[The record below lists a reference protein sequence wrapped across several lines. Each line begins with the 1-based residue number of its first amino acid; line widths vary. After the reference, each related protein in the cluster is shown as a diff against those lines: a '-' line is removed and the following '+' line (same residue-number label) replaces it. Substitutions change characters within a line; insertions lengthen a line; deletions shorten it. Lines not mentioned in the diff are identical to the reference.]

1 MSQAVTTPP
10 TLATALADR
19 FPIERQLGEGGMAT
33 VYLARDLRHDR
44 PVALKVLR
52 PEVGVL
58 LGRERFEQ
66 EIRVASSLSHPNIMP
81 VFDSGEAAGFLYYVM
96 PVMVGESL
104 ASRIARER
112 FVGVDD
118 AVHLLVEV
126 ADALDFAH
134 ARGFVHRDIKPGN
147 ILISAGHAQVADFG
161 IALALRH
168 VEGDRLTR
176 TGLSM
181 GTPAYMSPEQAAGN
195 RTVDGRSDQYSLAC
209 VLYEMLGGDP
219 PFTGSTPRS
228 VMARHVS
235 DIPPPL
241 ATLRPGLPAG
251 VEVAVRRALSKIAVD
266 RYPTCATFAAT
277 VQAAFTGAPVP
288 AAPSR
293 WRRSRRAAIIGV
305 AGLALAVAAWGI
317 NQYWPRGERMDSLA
331 LLPPEN
337 GTHDSTLQYRVDG
350 VYEQLVTSLAQA
362 SRLRLKPRTAVA
374 PYWQNR
380 SITDVARGLAIR
392 GVLETTVFPS
402 ADSVRIVSRLVR
414 ASTQAIEM
422 AQDTSVPW
430 RDVNRAVAATARRVA
445 NAAGAKFSRAAAASL
460 SHARTVDP
468 RAYDYLQKAAYSQ
481 ERLTMARAWL
491 DSALVIDPTYGDAY
505 AALAYVLREMPR
517 AGSAT
522 PAEVNTQALEAAR
535 RAVRLDSTSVRAWQA
550 LAGVELF
557 VNFDIQAAHRAIA
570 QVQALGGKP
579 LPDVLLVTG
588 RFDEAIAIYDQAA
601 LDDPLSSLASLNQCW
616 SRVQSHRFREALPF
630 CRQTA
635 KRFAND
641 PGGNS
646 TWSHYEAAW
655 AFARL
660 GLGDSAIAEVRRSG
674 VDVDGPDPDFP
685 GAPFVYAASGR
696 RDLLR
701 RVIAARGRTPSSPR
715 DDPFNEIAF
724 SASAGNDS
732 LALQALE
739 RAYRERWPSLMYV
752 WVEVLIPESFR
763 ELPRYQEIVRSI
775 GFPDQPADS
784 LAYRRT

>member
-1 MSQAVTTPP
+1 
-10 TLATALADR
+10 
-19 FPIERQLGEGGMAT
+19 
-33 VYLARDLRHDR
+33 
-44 PVALKVLR
+44 
-52 PEVGVL
+52 
-58 LGRERFEQ
+58 
-66 EIRVASSLSHPNIMP
+66 
-81 VFDSGEAAGFLYYVM
+81 M
-96 PVMVGESL
+96 PVMDGESL

-112 FVGVDD
+112 FVGVEE
-118 AVHLLVEV
+118 AVRILAEV

-147 ILISAGHAQVADFG
+147 ILLSAGHAQVADFG

-168 VEGDRLTR
+168 VEGSRLTA

-181 GTPAYMSPEQAAGN
+181 GTPAYMSPEQAAGT
-195 RTVDGRSDQYSLAC
+195 RTVDSRSDQYSLAC
-209 VLYEMLGGDP
+209 AFYEMLGGDP

-235 DIPPPL
+235 DTPPPL
-241 ATLRPGLPAG
+241 ATLRPGLPPG
-251 VEVAVRRALSKIAVD
+251 VEVAVQRALSKIAVD
-266 RYPTCATFAAT
+266 RYPTCAAFAAA
-277 VQAAFTGAPVP
+277 VQAAIAGAPVP
-288 AAPSR
+288 AVSGR
-293 WRRSRRAAIIGV
+293 WRLSRRGAMIGV
-305 AGLALAVAAWGI
+305 AVLALAAVGWGI
-317 NQYWPRGERMDSLA
+317 DRYWPRGERMDSLA

-337 GTHDSTLQYRVDG
+337 GTRDSTLQYRVEG
-350 VYEQLVTSLAQA
+350 VYERLVTSLAQA
-362 SRLRLKPRTAVA
+362 PRLRLKPRTAVA

-380 SITDVARGLAIR
+380 SIADVVRGLAVR

-430 RDVNRAVAATARRVA
+430 REVNRAVAATAQRVA
-445 NAAGAKFSRAAAASL
+445 DAAGARFSRAAAASL
-460 SHARTVDP
+460 ARARTVDP

-481 ERLTMARAWL
+481 ERLTMSRAWL

-505 AALAYVLREMPR
+505 AALANTLREMPR
-517 AGSAT
+517 EGSAT
-522 PAEVNTQALEAAR
+522 PAEVNGQALEAAR

-557 VNFDIQAAHRAIA
+557 VNFDIQAANRAVER
-570 QVQALGGKP
+570 VQALGGKP

-588 RFDEAIAIYDQAA
+588 RFDEAIAIYDQEA
-601 LDDPLSSLASLNQCW
+601 LDDPLSSLASLNRCW
-616 SRVQSHRFREALPF
+616 SRVQSHRFREALPL

-635 KRFAND
+635 KRFPND

-646 TWSHYEAAW
+646 IWSHYEAAW

-660 GLGDSAIAEVRRSG
+660 ELGDSAIAEVRRSG

-696 RDLLR
+696 PDLLR
-701 RVIAARGRTPSSPR
+701 RVVAARGRTPSSPN
-715 DDPFNEIAF
+715 DDPFNGIAF
-724 SASAGNDS
+724 NASAGNDS

-739 RAYRERWPSLMYV
+739 RAYRERWPSLMYL
-752 WVEVLIPESFR
+752 WVDVLIPDSFR
-763 ELPRYQEIVRSI
+763 EVPRYQEIVRAI